1 MKIYFHGATGDVTG
15 SAYHVKTKHASVLVD
30 CGLYQGGKKAS
41 DVIEVGGGTHV
52 RRAPRS

>member
-1 MKIYFHGATGDVTG
+1 
-15 SAYHVKTKHASVLVD
+15 VLVD

-41 DVIEVGGGTHV
+41 TVIEVGGETHV